1 MIFRKIRSQIG
12 DMLALFSRSVL
23 FASVIFFGHFLNI
36 QETRASENCVG
47 FSSNGINNWFPFVYR
62 NNKGELTGTV
72 VEGTRLALSQMN
84 LKLSAQPDRPWK
96 RILYD
101 LKQGTLDIVLGAY
114 WNSERAAK
122 YHYSEPLD
130 TDDVRVFVKA
140 GSEFPLASYKD
151 LIGRNGFKLLG
162 GSYGDEFDTFAAKH
176 LNTTDIRK
184 SDDII
189 KMMAAGR
196 GDYGIVGYVEGLQHI
211 RKIGAEGKVVALP
224 WPVLST
230 GVRMLINRKSAC
242 AHRVGELNA
251 LIRQMKKN
259 GQLKQLSDQH
269 LKHGPS

>member
-1 MIFRKIRSQIG
+1 MG
-12 DMLALFSRSVL
+12 DMSTFLSRFILSTSL
-23 FASVIFFGHFLNI
+23 IFIGCFFTA
-36 QETRASENCVG
+36 QDTRASKDCIG

-62 NNKGELTGTV
+62 NGNGALTGTV
-72 VEGTRLALSQMN
+72 VEGARLALSQMN
-84 LKLSAQPDRPWK
+84 LQLSAQPDRPWK

-101 LKQGTLDIVLGAY
+101 LEQGTLDTVLGAY
-114 WNSERAAK
+114 WNSDRASK

-130 TDDVRVFVKA
+130 TDEVRVFVPA
-140 GSEFPLASYKD
+140 GSEFPLSSYED

-189 KMMAAGR
+189 KMMVAGR

-211 RKIGAEGKVVALP
+211 RKIGAEGKVVALS

-230 GVRMLINRKSAC
+230 GVRMLINRNSAC
-242 AHRVGELNA
+242 AHRVDELNT

-259 GQLKQLSDQH
+259 GDLKKLSDQH
-269 LKHGPS
+269 LKQDPS